1 MLGKI
6 GEDLMKVGDLVLR
19 LSVPLRLGV
28 VVALDSHLNR
38 YAKVFYTDADVS
50 EWVSFE
56 LLEVLNESR

>member
-1 MLGKI
+1 
-6 GEDLMKVGDLVLR
+6 MKVGDLVQDFSILR
-19 LSVPLRLGV
+19 RLGV

-56 LLEVLNESR
+56 WLEVINESR

>member
-1 MLGKI
+1 
-6 GEDLMKVGDLVLR
+6 MKVGDLVQR

-28 VVALDSHLNR
+28 VVDVDSHGNR